1 MRSVANPFEGQFM
14 QPEIYKD
21 RAYIVETTHGTG
33 VVPWKLV
40 GNVKEMDYLEDY
52 LEGAPYDDQE
62 LVIKEGY
69 LARMSAPGYLDCT
82 EWSIHDTEEEALAY
96 LEEMYG

>member
-21 RAYIVETTHGTG
+21 RAYIVETTYGTE
-33 VVPWKLV
+33 VVPWELV
-40 GNVKEMDYLEDY
+40 GNVKEMHYLEDF
-52 LEGAPYDDQE
+52 LEGTPYEGQE
-62 LVIKEGY
+62 LVIKEGI
-69 LARMSAPGYLDCT
+69 LARLSAPGFLDCT
-82 EWSIHDTEEEALAY
+82 EWSTHDTAEEAMTY

>member
-21 RAYIVETTHGTG
+21 RAYIVETTYGTE
-33 VVPWKLV
+33 VVPHDLV
-40 GNVKEMDYLEDY
+40 GDGYTPLTDF
-52 LEGAPYDDQE
+52 LEGTPYEDQIF
-62 LVIKEGY
+62 VIKEGY
-69 LARMSAPGYLDCT
+69 LARLSAPGYMDCT
-82 EWSIHDTEEEALAY
+82 EWSIHDTAEEAMTY